1 MDRDQL
7 LEAVKRLHEQ
17 LAEIDQIGPETRA
30 ALADVAADLERLLD
44 PDDETTADDVKTSSE
59 GVRGYLAEFEAE
71 HPQLAESIGRLA
83 DGLANLGI

>member
-7 LEAVKRLHEQ
+7 LQTLKSLHQQ
-17 LAEIDQIGPETRA
+17 LATVDEIGPETRA
-30 ALADVAADLERLLD
+30 ALADVAGDLERLLD
-44 PDDETTADDVKTSSE
+44 PEDETTADDVRASSE

-83 DGLANLGI
+83 DGLASLGI